1 MGEGC
6 PWRVG
11 VCLKGDMIP
20 SYWLVIFGGIWWSYI
35 SGILMVTI
43 QIFFWAD
50 SSQTSLDAY
59 LLDSPVRYSITQT
72 F

>member
-6 PWRVG
+6 PLRVG

-35 SGILMVTI
+35 SGILMVI
-43 QIFFWAD
+43 IKLFFGLILRKPPLMLIYWIHLSD
-50 SSQTSLDAY
+50 
-59 LLDSPVRYSITQT
+59 TQT